1 MKLFVDFDDTI
12 VNSSEEVI
20 KILNKRYGLD
30 KSIRDLH
37 DWKYHSI
44 YKDIKQKEIC
54 SIYDSNEFWNHIKV
68 YDGFN
73 KVAELNEI
81 AVCSCGDTENLIKKK
96 KFINSNFKDFSTY
109 FLNTELGYTG
119 RNKNLFDMSN
129 SIQVDDVFEN
139 LFYTNASLKILFKNF
154 NNFTWQEVVPMEN
167 LYVVNTWEEIYDI
180 VRWFNGN
187 NS

>member
-30 KSIRDLH
+30 KSIKDLH
-37 DWKYHSI
+37 DWGYKSI
-44 YKDIKQKEIC
+44 YKDINKKEIY
-54 SIYDSNEFWNHIKV
+54 SIYSSDDFWNYIKV
-68 YDGFN
+68 YDGFY
-73 KVAELNEI
+73 KVADSNEI
-81 AVCSCGDTENLIKKK
+81 IICSCGDTKNLIKKK
-96 KFINSNFKDFSTY
+96 EFISKRFKDSSACL
-109 FLNTELGYTG
+109 LNTELGYTG
-119 RNKNLFDMSN
+119 RNKNIFDMSN

-139 LFYTNASLKILFKNF
+139 LFYTNASIKILFKNF
-154 NNFTWQEVVPMEN
+154 NNFTWQKIIPIEN